1 MLVISIVIFHY
12 SFWLISHQL
21 LSLFLFFLIQM
32 SDWVISV
39 ILIIGIIF
47 DCVINS
53 LIILHP
59 DMQIEL
65 FLLPLVLASSHICDF
80 IFDPSALSHV
90 LLVLMIDQIAYKN
103 QLG

>member
-1 MLVISIVIFHY
+1 MLVISIVIFNY
-12 SFWLISHQL
+12 SFWLISHQP
-21 LSLFLFFLIQM
+21 LSLVLFFFLIQM

-39 ILIIGIIF
+39 ILILGFIF
-47 DCVINS
+47 DCVIES

-65 FLLPLVLASSHICDF
+65 FLLPLVLASSKICDF

-90 LLVLMIDQIAYKN
+90 LLVLMIDQVANKN
-103 QLG
+103 